1 MRKALTSLSG
11 ILLLFLSFRVQAQSL
26 IPVIQLTSEE
36 SAKAKQLAQALKD
49 AKERSAKANVAW
61 EQFHQLYQTAHPDL
75 PNLRFSEDFRL
86 AVAQMNSSI
95 PRVYQIATI
104 DLTPEERQ
112 KLETLRREMTQSE
125 DSEKQ
130 AENNWKDF
138 EIQLVV
144 KHIGTGHSTTG
155 GAIVI
160 VRLSTGGG
168 DIELPMPWGGELAF
182 TKDFRL
188 VTPLATPL
196 P

>member
-86 AVAQMNSSI
+86 AVALLNSSI
-95 PRVYQIATI
+95 AGVRQVATI
-104 DLTPEERQ
+104 ELTAEERQ
-112 KLETLRREMTQSE
+112 KLETLHREVIESEQSQ
-125 DSEKQ
+125 KQ
-130 AENNWKDF
+130 AEKNWRDYQY
-138 EIQLVV
+138 QLVV
-144 KHIGTGHSTTG
+144 DHVGSSSTG
-155 GAIVI
+155 GAVVTLATGKQVVI
-160 VRLSTGGG
+160 S
-168 DIELPMPWGGELAF
+168 PPWDAGLAF
-182 TKDFRL
+182 TRDFRL
-188 VTPLATPL
+188 AFPQTF
-196 P
+196 

>member
-1 MRKALTSLSG
+1 MRKALTSLFG
-11 ILLLFLSFRVQAQSL
+11 LLLLFLSFRVQAQSL
-26 IPVIQLTSEE
+26 IPVVQLTSEE
-36 SAKAKQLAQALKD
+36 SANAKQLAQAVKD
-49 AKERSAKANVAW
+49 AKERSAKAKVVW
-61 EQFHQLYQTAHPDL
+61 EQFHQLYQAAHPEL
-75 PNLRFSEDFRL
+75 PNLRFSEDFKL
-86 AVAQMNSSI
+86 AVARTNSSN
-95 PRVYQIATI
+95 PPVYQIATI
-104 DLTPEERQ
+104 DLTSEERQ

-138 EIQLVV
+138 KIQLVV
-144 KHIGTGHSTTG
+144 KHIGTGRSASG
-155 GAIVI
+155 SSGI

-188 VTPLATPL
+188 ATPL